1 MRRSVRLYKIMPCGR
16 IEPRKPDRGKKVQP
30 IRHGQANTS
39 PYSFA
44 GQYCPDFH
52 RDIYA
57 EASGNDECDATPPNQ
72 FSDIQHLCS
81 SLNITSSE
89 TINPKVDQMLD
100 LKALFHQALRQPQCQ
115 PHWSVICDDSFHVVG
130 VCNARVRKKVVG
142 AACMV
147 RVVF

>member
-1 MRRSVRLYKIMPCGR
+1 MLKHQAMMNVICCTPKSVL
-16 IEPRKPDRGKKVQP
+16 
-30 IRHGQANTS
+30 RHPT
-39 PYSFA
+39 FV
-44 GQYCPDFH
+44 F
-52 RDIYA
+52 
-57 EASGNDECDATPPNQ
+57 E
-72 FSDIQHLCS
+72 
-81 SLNITSSE
+81 LNITSSE

-100 LKALFHQALRQPQCQ
+100 LTALFHRALRQPQCQ